1 MSWYLNDPNLGEEPN
16 VQCIDNYEFKA
27 LRTIQRGEELTV
39 DSKTYSDHAK
49 SKTSGTKYLR
59 EKI

>member
-1 MSWYLNDPNLGEEPN
+1 MSWYLNDPNPDEEPN

-27 LRTIQRGEELTV
+27 LRTIKRGEELTV
-39 DSKTYSDHAK
+39 NSKTYSDHAK
-49 SKTSGTKYLR
+49 GKTSGAKRLR